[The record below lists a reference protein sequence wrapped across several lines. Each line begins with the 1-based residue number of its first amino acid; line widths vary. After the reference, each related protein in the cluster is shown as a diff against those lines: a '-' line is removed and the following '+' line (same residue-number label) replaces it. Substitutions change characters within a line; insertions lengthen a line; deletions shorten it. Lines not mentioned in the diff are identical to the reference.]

1 MKEAATTKCAKAV
14 LPLSP
19 PALHLL
25 KTMNFKC
32 REEKM
37 IGKYPKEAKR
47 G

>member
-1 MKEAATTKCAKAV
+1 MKVVATTKCAKGV

-25 KTMNFKC
+25 KTMNYKC
-32 REEKM
+32 REEKRR
-37 IGKYPKEAKR
+37 GKYPNEAKR